1 MKKRERVE
9 EMMRSNKKENR
20 PSRIHKADFSQPS
33 GSIADRVIFL
43 QKTIGNQAVER
54 LINSEHGGSISHTL
68 QHNGNN
74 ILQRYRVP
82 GHIRCSEIVDWLNG
96 NSPYAPEWA
105 QTRCTYS
112 FIGNLRMNGNRTNDG
127 YEISVKGHRGL
138 SVSVNCPIDGP
149 SWSPTRRTNR
159 NAEVSA
165 WGSMR
170 AALEAHEQRHRQI
183 GQRWRQILETRF
195 RAIDFTVHGS
205 NERDARQKVREQI
218 AQIQQEW
225 ISDAQNA
232 QDAIDPFE
240 DATLSCP

>member
-9 EMMRSNKKENR
+9 EVMPVNKKDTKS
-20 PSRIHKADFSQPS
+20 SRIHKADFSQPS
-33 GSIADRVIFL
+33 GTSADRFIFL
-43 QKTIGNQAVER
+43 QRTIGNQAVER
-54 LINSEHGGSISHTL
+54 LINSEHSISISLLHI
-68 QHNGNN
+68 GNN
-74 ILQRYRVP
+74 ILQHYRVP
-82 GHIRCSEIVDWLNG
+82 GEIRCSEIVDWLNG

-105 QTRCTYS
+105 ETRCSYS

-127 YEISVKGHRGL
+127 YEISVKGHRRL

-159 NAEVSA
+159 NAEVAA
-165 WGSMR
+165 WRSMK
-170 AALEAHEQRHRQI
+170 AALDAHEQQHRQI
-183 GQRWRQILETRF
+183 GQRWRSILETRF
-195 RAIDFTVHGS
+195 RGIDFTVHGS
-205 NERDARQKVREQI
+205 NERSARQKARERI
-218 AQIQQEW
+218 AEIQQEW